1 MLPPIHSSHIRALSD
16 SEVDAL
22 RAAEGDEALL
32 HCQVSVAEGA
42 RQAKQSMLA
51 NRPDLVHEA
60 AVALGISEEVST
72 VGSTSARSCNALNV
86 GVTQQQQGDPDLVR
100 NLGTLTVTG
109 VPHSERDEQTST
121 AMLVDIDTPDD
132 LRHADVVDEERRQ
145 LAKIED
151 QKRIADCPKSWTCLK
166 CSVLN
171 SHRSRS
177 CDSCADKK
185 PPSLLVARSK
195 FPGPGRPRDEV
206 KKNKEISHPTVKK
219 SHKKKVYSTEEQL
232 DGNSKPPTVGP
243 LPTLNVKTEKTST
256 TTTTE
261 VGLVIQPIKKSHK
274 KKVVLSVPAEV
285 TAATIPSQVKGTEST
300 AIV

>member
-1 MLPPIHSSHIRALSD
+1 MLPPIHSRMTSD

-22 RAAEGDEALL
+22 RAARGDEAVL

-42 RQAKQSMLA
+42 RQAEQSMVA
-51 NRPDLVHEA
+51 NRPELVHEA
-60 AVALGISEEVST
+60 AGILGISEEVST
-72 VGSTSARSCNALNV
+72 IGSTSARSCDALNV

-100 NLGTLTVTG
+100 NLGTLTVTWG
-109 VPHSERDEQTST
+109 PHSERDEQSLT
-121 AMLVDIDTPDD
+121 AMLVDIDNPDD
-132 LRHADVVDEERRQ
+132 RRHADVVDEERRQ
-145 LAKIED
+145 LARIED
-151 QKRIADCPKSWTCLK
+151 QKRIADCPKSWKCLK
-166 CSVLN
+166 CAVLN

-177 CDSCADKK
+177 CDSCAEKK
-185 PPSLLVARSK
+185 PPPLLVARAK
-195 FPGPGRPRDEV
+195 FPGPGRPRDED

-219 SHKKKVYSTEEQL
+219 SHKKKVYSPEEQL

-243 LPTLNVKTEKTST
+243 LPTLNVKTEKMSM
-256 TTTTE
+256 TTTE